1 MVVIIDDRGDVW
13 QWESNLIKVVPYDFF
28 VGIGDINSSFLP
40 KKNGQL
46 TGPTK
51 KRKSIAKLEAAAEL
65 AKESDTNNDK
75 QETESGKKR
84 VKKMLMVTRT
94 CQTPLLKESLNS
106 EEVKE
111 TLVYCWNNH

>member
-75 QETESGKKR
+75 QETESGEEEGEEDADGHSD
-84 VKKMLMVTRT
+84 VSNS
-94 CQTPLLKESLNS
+94 LLKESLNS